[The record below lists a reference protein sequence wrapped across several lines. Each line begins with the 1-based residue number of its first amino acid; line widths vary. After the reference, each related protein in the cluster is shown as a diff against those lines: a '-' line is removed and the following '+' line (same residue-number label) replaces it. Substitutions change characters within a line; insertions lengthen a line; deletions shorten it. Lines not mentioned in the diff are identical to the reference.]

1 MPREA
6 RLFETSNG
14 SPIRALF
21 KLQGN
26 VPPKWILRA
35 RRSRKNL
42 EPEVVRALKK
52 LQQIRIKRPNAHATI
67 KAARQELT
75 ALLKAWELSYR
86 KETFY
91 NGVRTLLKLSRE
103 GSSRR

>member
-14 SPIRALF
+14 SPSRALF
-21 KLQGN
+21 RLQGN

-35 RRSRKNL
+35 RRSRKNI

-52 LQQIRIKRPNAHATI
+52 LQQVRKKRPNAHATI
-67 KAARQELT
+67 KAAKQELA
-75 ALLKAWELSYR
+75 ALLRSWELSYR

-91 NGVRTLLKLSRE
+91 NGLRTLLELSRE

>member
-6 RLFETSNG
+6 RLFEASNG
-14 SPIRALF
+14 SPSKALF

-26 VPPKWILRA
+26 VPPKWVLRA
-35 RRSRKNL
+35 RRSRKNI
-42 EPEVVRALKK
+42 EPDVVRALKK
-52 LQQIRIKRPNAHATI
+52 LQQVRKRRPNAHATI
-67 KAARQELT
+67 KAARQEVT
-75 ALLKAWELSYR
+75 ALLRAWELSYR

-91 NGVRTLLKLSRE
+91 NGVRALLELSRN

>member
-6 RLFETSNG
+6 RLFDVSNG
-14 SPIRALF
+14 SPIKALF

-26 VPPKWILRA
+26 VPPKWVLRA

-42 EPEVVRALKK
+42 EPEVVRAMTK
-52 LQQIRIKRPNAHATI
+52 LRRLGKARPNAHATI

-75 ALLKAWELSYR
+75 ALLRAWELSYR

-91 NGVRTLLKLSRE
+91 NGLRALLELSRE
-103 GSSRR
+103 GSSKR

>member
-6 RLFETSNG
+6 RLFEISNG
-14 SPIRALF
+14 SPTRALF

-26 VPPKWILRA
+26 VPPKWVLRA

-42 EPEVVRALKK
+42 EPDVVRALKK
-52 LQQIRIKRPNAHATI
+52 LQQVRKRRPNAHATI
-67 KAARQELT
+67 KAAKLELA
-75 ALLKAWELSYR
+75 ALLRTWELSYR

-91 NGVRTLLKLSRE
+91 NGLRTLLELSRE
-103 GSSRR
+103 GTSKR

>member
-6 RLFETSNG
+6 RLFDQSNG
-14 SPIRALF
+14 SPMRALF

-42 EPEVVRALKK
+42 EPDVVRALKK
-52 LQQIRIKRPNAHATI
+52 LQQVQRRRPNAHATI
-67 KAARQELT
+67 KAAKLEAA
-75 ALLKAWELSYR
+75 ALLRSWEVSYR

-91 NGVRTLLKLSRE
+91 NGLRTLLELSRE